1 LYVRA
6 SKPVR
11 GQLVFNIWH
20 GIERH
25 DNHLDF
31 WGGCMKHT
39 IKFES
44 VDAMLQWLS
53 ENAVYELPVVITLD
67 LGEKNV

>member
-1 LYVRA
+1 
-6 SKPVR
+6 
-11 GQLVFNIWH
+11 
-20 GIERH
+20 
-25 DNHLDF
+25 
-31 WGGCMKHT
+31 MKHT

-53 ENAVYELPVVITLD
+53 ENPVFELPVVLTLD